1 MKIET
6 EPHYCKKSI
15 NLEIELNRLK
25 KRIKQIC
32 DEKSAEIERLKTQVR
47 YYQKRLKSTDD
58 KTDYLKPHLKPNRIR
73 PKRIYELM

>member
-1 MKIET
+1 MKIEI

-25 KRIKQIC
+25 KRMRQIC
-32 DEKSAEIERLKTQVR
+32 DEKAAEIERLKTQVR
-47 YYQKRLKSTDD
+47 YYQKQLKSTND
-58 KTDYLKPHLKPNRIR
+58 KTDSSKPNRIR